1 MRRTTTHQALFAVSL
16 FASFGALG
24 AGCGDDTSGTGGD
37 GAGGGGPEACGE
49 GALPQGCSV
58 AISPSDDDTTTIQ
71 TALIE
76 AQSGDVVCLCP
87 GNYAVEN
94 RLSLT
99 VPNVTIRGAGATRD
113 EVVID
118 FAGQLAGDAGLAV
131 TADGFVAERFSLK
144 NTPGDGIVVTG
155 AEGVEFRD
163 LKVSWDAGSVTE
175 NGAYAVY
182 PVKSRNVLIEDCEVI
197 GAADAGVYVG
207 QSEFAI
213 VRNND
218 VHANVAGI
226 EIENTTYAEVYG
238 NKAYDN
244 TAGVLVFT
252 LPKLEKTDGAFANV
266 HDNEIYE
273 NNRPNFGEAGTVVA
287 SIPAGVGVFVAA
299 SDDTEVHDNLIR
311 DHGSAG
317 IVVVSYQTFG
327 VLLGNSALDP
337 TTDPYVQ
344 RTYIYANTFTNN
356 GSSPSFP
363 IDLIPQRPIE
373 DVIWDGIVDAQGAAA
388 DLCLSSTPPSF
399 RNINGVANIDQAQ
412 NHSTDTTPHE
422 CELPLQAPISF

>member
-16 FASFGALG
+16 YASLAALG
-24 AGCGDDTSGTGGD
+24 AGCGDDTSGAGGG
-37 GAGGGGPEACGE
+37 GAGGGGPEVCSAS
-49 GALPQGCSV
+49 APPQGCSV
-58 AISPSDDDTTTIQ
+58 AITPSDDDTTTFQ
-71 TALIE
+71 SALIE
-76 AQSGDVVCLCP
+76 AKSGDVVCLCP
-87 GNYAVEN
+87 GTYAIQN

-163 LKVSWDAGSVTE
+163 LKVSWDAGSVTS

-182 PVKSRNVLIEDCEVI
+182 PVKSKNVLIEDCEVV

-218 VHANVAGI
+218 VYANVAGI

-273 NNRPNFGEAGTVVA
+273 NNRANFGVAGTIVA
-287 SIPAGVGVFVAA
+287 AVPAGVGVLVLG
-299 SDDTEVHDNLIR
+299 SDDTEIHDNVIR
-311 DHGSAG
+311 DNASVGVLVA
-317 IVVVSYQTFG
+317 SYQTIG
-327 VLLGNSALDP
+327 VLLGDVTLDP
-337 TTDPYVQ
+337 NTDPFTQ
-344 RTYIYANTFTNN
+344 RTYVYANTFTSN
-356 GSSPSFP
+356 GTSPSFP
-363 IDLIPQRPIE
+363 LDLIPPRPLE
-373 DVIWDGIVDAQGAAA
+373 DVIWDGVFDAEGAPA

-399 RNINGVANIDQAQ
+399 RNINGVANIDVEANQ
-412 NHSTDTTPHE
+412 STDTTPHE
-422 CELPLQAPISF
+422 CELPLQAPITF

>member
-1 MRRTTTHQALFAVSL
+1 MRRTTTHQALFAASLFVSL
-16 FASFGALG
+16 AALG
-24 AGCGDDTSGTGGD
+24 VGCGDDETGAGGS

-76 AQSGDVVCLCP
+76 AQSGDVVCLCA
-87 GNYAVEN
+87 GTFAIQN

-118 FAGQLAGDAGLAV
+118 FAGQLAGDDGLTV

-144 NTPGDGIVVTG
+144 NTPGNGIVVTG

-163 LKVSWDAGSVTE
+163 LKVSWDAGSVTT

-182 PVKSRNVLIEDCEVI
+182 PVKSKNVLIEDCEIV

-226 EIENTTYAEVYG
+226 EVENTSYAEVYG
-238 NKAYDN
+238 NRAYDN
-244 TAGVLVFT
+244 AAGVLVFT
-252 LPKLEKTDGAFANV
+252 LPNLEKTDGVFTNV

-273 NNRPNFGEAGTVVA
+273 NNRENFAVPGTIVA
-287 SIPAGVGVFVAA
+287 EVPPGVGVLVLA
-299 SDDTEVHDNLIR
+299 SDDNEIHDNVIR
-311 DHGSAG
+311 DNGSAG
-317 IVVVSYQTFG
+317 IVVVSYQTLG
-327 VLLGNSALDP
+327 VLLGEVTPDP
-337 TTDPYVQ
+337 NTDPYTQ
-344 RTYIYANTFTNN
+344 RTYIYANTFTSN
-356 GSSPSFP
+356 GTSPSFP
-363 IDLIPQRPIE
+363 LDLIPPRPLE
-373 DVIWDGIVDAQGAAA
+373 DVIWDGVVDAQGDAAE
-388 DLCLSSTPPSF
+388 LCLSSTPPSF
-399 RNINGVANIDQAQ
+399 RNINGVVNIDQEA
-412 NHSTDTTPHE
+412 NHSVDTTPHE
-422 CELPLQAPISF
+422 CELPLQAPITF

>member
-1 MRRTTTHQALFAVSL
+1 MRRTTPRQALLAVSVFVSL
-16 FASFGALG
+16 AALG
-24 AGCGDDTSGTGGD
+24 AGCGDDTSGS
-37 GAGGGGPEACGE
+37 GGGGGGAPEACSE
-49 GALPQGCSV
+49 SAPPQGCSV
-58 AISPSDDDTTTIQ
+58 AIAPSDDDTTTIQ

-76 AQSGDVVCLCP
+76 AKSGDVVCLCP
-87 GNYAVEN
+87 GSYAIQN

-118 FAGQLAGDAGLAV
+118 FAGQLAGDDGLSV

-144 NTPGDGIVVTG
+144 NTPGNGIVVTG

-163 LKVSWDAGSVTE
+163 LKVSWDAGSVTT

-182 PVKSRNVLIEDCEVI
+182 PVKSKNVLIEDCEVV

-218 VHANVAGI
+218 VYANVAGI

-238 NKAYDN
+238 NRAYDN

-273 NNRPNFGEAGTVVA
+273 NNRANFGEAGTVVA
-287 SIPAGVGVFVAA
+287 SVPAGVGVFVAA
-299 SDDTEVHDNLIR
+299 SDDTEVHDNVIR
-311 DHGSAG
+311 DNDSAG

-327 VLLGNSALDP
+327 VLLANGELDP
-337 TTDPYVQ
+337 TTDPYMQ
-344 RTYIYANTFTNN
+344 RVYIYANTFSGN
-356 GSSPSFP
+356 GNAPTFP

-373 DVIWDGIVDAQGAAA
+373 DVVWDGIVDAQGAPA

-399 RNINGVANIDQAQ
+399 RNINGVANIDQAE
-412 NHSTDTTPHE
+412 NHSTDTAPHE
-422 CELPLQAPISF
+422 CELPLQAPITF

>member
-1 MRRTTTHQALFAVSL
+1 MRRTTTHQALFDASIFVSL
-16 FASFGALG
+16 AALG
-24 AGCGDDTSGTGGD
+24 VGCGDDETGTGGS
-37 GAGGGGPEACGE
+37 GAGGGGPEACGAD
-49 GALPQGCSV
+49 ALPEGCDV
-58 AISPSDDDTTTIQ
+58 AVSPSDDDTTTLQ

-76 AQSGDVVCLCP
+76 ATSGDVVCLCP
-87 GNYAVEN
+87 GTYAIQN

-163 LKVSWDAGSVTE
+163 LKVSWDAGSVTT

-182 PVKSRNVLIEDCEVI
+182 PVKSKNVLIEDCEVV

-218 VHANVAGI
+218 VYANVAGI

-238 NKAYDN
+238 NRAYDN

-266 HDNEIYE
+266 HDNEVYE
-273 NNRPNFGEAGTVVA
+273 NNRENFAVAGTVVA
-287 SIPAGVGVFVAA
+287 SVPAGIGVLVLA
-299 SDDTEVHDNLIR
+299 SDDNEIHDNVIR
-311 DHGSAG
+311 DNASAG
-317 IVVVSYQTFG
+317 IVIVSFQTFG
-327 VLLGNSALDP
+327 ILLGQTELDP
-337 TTDPYVQ
+337 TTDPYTQ
-344 RTYIYANTFTNN
+344 RTYVYGNTFAGN
-356 GSSPSFP
+356 GTAPSSP
-363 IDLIPQRPIE
+363 IDLIPQRPLE
-373 DVIWDGIVDAQGAAA
+373 DVIWDGVIDAAGDAPE
-388 DLCLSSTPPSF
+388 LCLSSTPPSF
-399 RNINGVANIDQAQ
+399 RNINGVANIDQEA
-412 NHSTDTTPHE
+412 NHSTDTSPHE